1 MLNLCLELPSEL
13 VIVQSRCWIESFRVW
28 LTPQRDRFPTREFD
42 RWITS
47 WYPESIAAGQD
58 LWIVNRKVAAAQ
70 MRFYVNVD
78 KHLPAL
84 EILEYKRKWDRSLD
98 GLNARASVTANRA
111 FHTTQAWV
119 RAEAEISVVASTA
132 ATIVISAGC
141 GFLGVFLFTRDP
153 VLAAI
158 VLALVLGVIVGLAFF
173 MVVIMD
179 WSIGPIE
186 VIALVVFLG
195 YSVTYSLHV
204 AHNYSE
210 ICGDDPR
217 LLANLRAL
225 PPANGGEEATG
236 WRAYAPADVRLV
248 RTRLAVMHVGG
259 ATLSSAVST
268 LGSSAFLLF
277 GVMKIFAKLGG
288 VVIAVT
294 ALSICCA
301 LVALPTTLMLIGP
314 SPDPCYTR
322 AVRHAVQGATGGRRQ
337 SRRSEPE
344 AADQAARPFLV
355 GDGDS

>member
-1 MLNLCLELPSEL
+1 MLNLCSELPSEL
-13 VIVQSRCWIESFRVW
+13 LIVQSRCWIESFRGW
-28 LTPQRDRFPTREFD
+28 LIPERDRFPTREFD
-42 RWITS
+42 RWIAS
-47 WYPESIAAGQD
+47 WYPTAISAGLD

-70 MRFYVNVD
+70 MRFYVNFD
-78 KHLPAL
+78 KNRPAL
-84 EILEYKRKWDRSLD
+84 EILEYKRAWDHNIDR
-98 GLNARASVTANRA
+98 LNARASVTANRA

-132 ATIVISAGC
+132 ATIVISACC

-153 VLAAI
+153 ILAAI
-158 VLALVLGVIVGLAFF
+158 VLALVLGVIAGLAFF
-173 MVVIMD
+173 MVVVMD
-179 WSIGPIE
+179 WAIGPIE

-210 ICGDDPR
+210 ILCDDPR
-217 LLANLRAL
+217 LLVNLRTL
-225 PPANGGEEATG
+225 PSDGGEELSG
-236 WRAYAPADVRLV
+236 WRAYEPADIRLV

-301 LVALPTTLMLIGP
+301 LIALPVTLMLIGP
-314 SPDPCYTR
+314 SPDPCYAR
-322 AVRHAVQGATGGRRQ
+322 AVRHAVMG
-337 SRRSEPE
+337 RRSERAPL
-344 AADQAARPFLV
+344 AASADQAKPFLV
-355 GDGDS
+355 GDS